1 MLNRKLKK
9 IDVAG
14 QIENLDYLSKE
25 RDRDPVYIF
34 KEFLDRSKKES
45 LGIVYLFTEQSRK
58 KSMHES
64 IFYIQ
69 HDSPFKRKRKVII
82 VRKEIFFSNTFLWL
96 IFN

>member
-34 KEFLDRSKKES
+34 KEFLDRSK
-45 LGIVYLFTEQSRK
+45 
-58 KSMHES
+58 
-64 IFYIQ
+64 
-69 HDSPFKRKRKVII
+69 
-82 VRKEIFFSNTFLWL
+82 
-96 IFN
+96 